1 MKPPPI
7 PRMLAAARSVRI
19 YYTMLSR
26 DSERAAPSQQ
36 CNRKRR
42 RIAQQ
47 ASTPLIVAGRR
58 GGSMANLRL
67 SLAITGNPRTWPIID
82 GRVKAE
88 GIDFAKTVLGPAE
101 MFWRQLSFA
110 EFDVSEM
117 SMSELMMIRSRGDER
132 FIGIPVFTTRRFYHT
147 GILVRKDA
155 GIASPADLRGKRV
168 GVPEYVQTSALW
180 TRGVLENEF
189 GIAPKDMTFFME
201 RPPTRSHAGAIG
213 FAAPPGVSINQIPPE
228 KSIGSMMLSGELD
241 ACMSYNRRH
250 HDLIDRSDAD
260 LEHHPDIKPLFSDP
274 AAEAVRY
281 HKKTGIYPI
290 NHGMVVKRAVFERD
304 PWVVINILKAFDQAN
319 DIADAERREHV
330 AYHLE
335 TGLVPPDYRKALAT
349 RIVKH
354 GLKANRATLDMAA
367 KYSNQQGLTQRIMPM
382 DELFAANVLDS

>member
-1 MKPPPI
+1 
-7 PRMLAAARSVRI
+7 MLDAARSARI
-19 YYTMLSR
+19 YYTMLPR
-26 DSERAAPSQQ
+26 DSELATPSRG
-36 CNRKRR
+36 CNRTRR
-42 RIAQQ
+42 RFAPK
-47 ASTPLIVAGRR
+47 ASASMTVAGRW
-58 GGSMANLRL
+58 GGSMANLQL
-67 SLAITGNPRTWPIID
+67 SLAITSNPRSWPIVD
-82 GRVKAE
+82 GRVKAD
-88 GIDFAKTVLGPAE
+88 GIEFTKTVLGPAE

-117 SMSELMMIRSRGDER
+117 SMSELMMIRNRGDDR

-147 GILVRKDA
+147 GIYVRKDA
-155 GIASPADLRGKRV
+155 KIASPADLKGKRV

-180 TRGVLENEF
+180 TRGILENEF

-201 RPPTRSHAGAIG
+201 RVPARSHAGAIG
-213 FAAPPGVSINQIPPE
+213 FKAPPGVCINHIPPE

-250 HDLIDRSDAD
+250 GDLIDRSDAD
-260 LEHHPDIKPLFSDP
+260 LDNHPDIGPLFPDS

-281 HKKTGIYPI
+281 YKKTGIYPI
-290 NHGMVVKRAVFERD
+290 NHGMVVKRAVFERN

-335 TGLVPPDYRKALAT
+335 TGLVPPDYRKSMAA
-349 RIVKH
+349 RIIKH

-367 KYSNQQGLTQRIMPM
+367 KYSNQQSLTQRIMTM
-382 DELFAANVLDS
+382 DELFAANALDS